1 MIRAWK
7 NQWLTTFRHRVA
19 CAQQIMPV
27 DLRYLFLFF
36 VFAGLALVYTY
47 ASMFW
52 SLWDKASRISVG
64 ISGLLGIVNGILT
77 VLFFL
82 LIGQTEWKRTIEQ
95 IQFIAAANLLLEL
108 SGLAVSGLQ
117 ASREV
122 GWSLDMF
129 TVFLFQIGNLIFTL
143 GVLRFAR
150 LLERYEG

>member
-1 MIRAWK
+1 MIRTWK

-47 ASMFW
+47 ASMPW
-52 SLWDKASRISVG
+52 SLWNTALRISVG
-64 ISGLLGIVNGILT
+64 ISVLMGILNGILT
-77 VLFFL
+77 LLFFL
-82 LIGQTEWKRTIEQ
+82 LIGQTEWKRAIER

-108 SGLAVSGLQ
+108 GGLAVSGMQ

-122 GWSLDMF
+122 GWSRDVV
-129 TVFLFQIGNLIFTL
+129 TAVLFQIGNLIFTL
-143 GVLRFAR
+143 GLLRFAR
-150 LLERYEG
+150 LLERNDG

>member
-1 MIRAWK
+1 MIGAWK
-7 NQWLTTFRHRVA
+7 NQWLTTFKYRVA
-19 CAQQIMPV
+19 GAQRVIPV
-27 DLRYLFLFF
+27 DLRYLSLVF